1 METKELIVTA
11 DEPGIVRL
19 TLNRPAQ
26 LNAWTLSLEAAFFGA
41 LDRAAADPGAR
52 VVVVTGAGR
61 GF

>member
-26 LNAWTLSLEAAFFGA
+26 LNAWTPSLEAAFFDA
-41 LDRAAADPGAR
+41 LDRAAVDPGAR

-61 GF
+61 G